1 VRWPER
7 VSECA
12 PRFDDR
18 SPFDGRLGEIKAIV
32 STGRPRQ
39 TVFSAG
45 AAGARRLAELGV
57 AAVVE
62 GDPPDPAAITT
73 ALARPP
79 GGHALDLNGVA
90 ATRMALE
97 QP

>member
-1 VRWPER
+1 
-7 VSECA
+7 
-12 PRFDDR
+12 
-18 SPFDGRLGEIKAIV
+18 
-32 STGRPRQ
+32 
-39 TVFSAG
+39 
-45 AAGARRLAELGV
+45 V